1 MKRSYVPY
9 FAATRWSK
17 TGPGTAAAF
26 FTCLLAAGCSSGHT
40 AATTSSTTQASAYLG
55 ALSGSAASSFAL
67 SSDGTVATTASTST
81 TTNSLGSFAVPQ
93 QPSLIEVKG
102 GSYKEEATGNA
113 EALSGDDALRAAYT
127 TAPSMIVV
135 SPFTEAIVV
144 DAQARGGL
152 NSTNLSDATA
162 KMQAF
167 LNGVD
172 PLTTMPAAVAPG
184 TPVSTPS
191 NGNWMAFAL
200 GVESQMRTEYGIDH
214 ATAVQA
220 IVGQAENGDTLLTCD
235 GVSGNLALDGTLTA
249 PQGNNCAFT
258 AAAAHFAP
266 NPLNTSG
273 ITALPT
279 FTPTLASPSQYA
291 TVTPDSCGDRV
302 SLLRDNLS
310 LFDGRKDDV
319 QANLQGLITLENW
332 MTVATGKWGPS
343 KSTYGAIT
351 APATCTDVDTFRR
364 ELVMAV
370 ENYWIDHGLNYCH
383 HHIPGWLPPDDS
395 SKKKPYYRNAPAK
408 PDTSGGGGNDL
419 TCTAQR
425 SATGEQKTSV
435 NDAFD
440 PTAIQWHGLDCSNF
454 TAWSYDFAGVAT
466 EQLPGKISQQSCSVD
481 GEVPGV
487 LLDINSANFAALAA
501 NLKPGDLL
509 YITQKSALT
518 GKDSYLNGTGEN
530 ASTYAA
536 AHVVTWTGKRW
547 SDLQAGADRD
557 KYDLSK
563 LGAAGSRLGGDL
575 NDKPTGSENSKY
587 LGYNA
592 SLLGTDAAHD
602 PWMIID
608 SHFAG
613 PAYRPFVPA
622 DATNHISANWY
633 GSSLSAVRRIIG
645 ASEVTQDGS
654 PLKAYVMGRLPGDTS
669 DIEVIASPQA
679 QAHIKS
685 GRRLIQVMGGPMAG
699 CQLAIPK

>member
-1 MKRSYVPY
+1 MNHLYVSY
-9 FAATRWSK
+9 FLARRRAK
-17 TGPGTAAAF
+17 TCSGTAAGLAS
-26 FTCLLAAGCSSGHT
+26 CLLIAGCSSGHT
-40 AATTSSTTQASAYLG
+40 PSTTSGTTQGSAYLG
-55 ALSGSAASSFAL
+55 ALSGSAVSSFPLAA
-67 SSDGTVATTASTST
+67 DGTVATIATASTT
-81 TTNSLGSFAVPQ
+81 TSSLGSFAVPQ
-93 QPSLIEVKG
+93 QPSVIEVKG
-102 GSYKEEATGNA
+102 GSYKEEATGGTA
-113 EALSGDDALRAAYT
+113 ALAQEDVLRAAFT
-127 TAPSMIVV
+127 TAPAAVVV
-135 SPFTEAIVV
+135 SPFTEAIMV

-152 NSTNLSDATA
+152 TPLNLSDATA

-167 LNGVD
+167 LHGID
-172 PLTTMPAAVAPG
+172 PLTTLPATVAPG

-220 IVGQAENGDTLLTCD
+220 IVGQAEDGDTLLTCD
-235 GVSGNLALDGTLTA
+235 GVAGNLALDGTLTA

-258 AAAAHFAP
+258 AAAAHFAS
-266 NPLNTSG
+266 NAFNTSG
-273 ITALPT
+273 ITALPS

-302 SLLRDNLS
+302 ALLRDNLS

-319 QANLQGLITLENW
+319 QADLQGLVTLENW
-332 MTVATGKWGPS
+332 TTVASGKWGPS
-343 KSTYGAIT
+343 KSVYGAIT
-351 APATCTDVDTFRR
+351 APATCTDIDTFRR

-395 SKKKPYYRNAPAK
+395 GKKKPYYRNAPAK

-425 SATGEQKTSV
+425 STTGEQKTSIQ
-435 NDAFD
+435 DAFD
-440 PTAIQWHGLDCSNF
+440 TKVIQWQGLDCSNF

-487 LLDINSANFAALAA
+487 LLDINSENFTTMAA

-509 YITQKSALT
+509 YITQKNALT
-518 GKDSYLNGTGEN
+518 GKDSYLNNTGEN

-557 KYDLSK
+557 KYDISK
-563 LGAAGSRLGGDL
+563 LGAIGSRLGGDL
-575 NDKPTGSENSKY
+575 NDKASGSENSKY

-592 SLLGTDAAHD
+592 SLLGSDAAHD

-622 DATNHISANWY
+622 DLTNHIAANWY

-645 ASEVTQDGS
+645 ATDVTQDGS
-654 PLKAYVMGRLPGDTS
+654 PLKAYVMGRLQGDTS
-669 DIEVIASPQA
+669 DIEVIASPHA
-679 QAHIKS
+679 QAHLRS
-685 GRRLIQVMGGPMAG
+685 GRRLIQVMGGTHAG
-699 CQLAIPK
+699 CQLVIPQ